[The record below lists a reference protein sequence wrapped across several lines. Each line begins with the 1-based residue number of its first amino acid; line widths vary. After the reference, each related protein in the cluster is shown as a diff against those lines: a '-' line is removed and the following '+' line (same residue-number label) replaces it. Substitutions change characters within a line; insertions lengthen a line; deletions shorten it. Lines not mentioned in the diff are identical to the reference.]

1 MDTLVVRPTRA
12 LQALQQ
18 WLQAEFGCKFTEY
31 GNNLHHGHQE
41 DATSCGIVTANTIT
55 HAVFWDDLWSPR
67 KRQFHRLRWFAILV
81 HPHLEWLASTQSRGP
96 PASPVSPSYSKAR
109 GSVEGDSS
117 VDHSAE
123 TMTVQHMHVKSGC
136 LNCVAPASPQWGYL
150 KAHGSA
156 EGDSSVDSSAETTTV
171 QHMHVKSGCPNC
183 VAPASPQWGYSKAC
197 GSAERDRSAGD
208 SAETA
213 METAMASG
221 SAETMAPFNSVEI
234 NEIWPLRQPLAMKK
248 KLGMGKKL
256 VF

>member
-1 MDTLVVRPTRA
+1 
-12 LQALQQ
+12 
-18 WLQAEFGCKFTEY
+18 
-31 GNNLHHGHQE
+31 
-41 DATSCGIVTANTIT
+41 VTANTIT

-136 LNCVAPASPQWGYL
+136 LNCVAPASPQWGYS
-150 KAHGSA
+150 KARGSA
-156 EGDSSVDSSAETTTV
+156 ERDRSAVTQRRRGWRERRTMG
-171 QHMHVKSGCPNC
+171 Q
-183 VAPASPQWGYSKAC
+183 Q
-197 GSAERDRSAGD
+197 RDRSAGD

-213 METAMASG
+213 TETATASG

-234 NEIWPLRQPLAMKK
+234 NEIWPSRQPLAMKK
-248 KLGMGKKL
+248 KLGMGKNL